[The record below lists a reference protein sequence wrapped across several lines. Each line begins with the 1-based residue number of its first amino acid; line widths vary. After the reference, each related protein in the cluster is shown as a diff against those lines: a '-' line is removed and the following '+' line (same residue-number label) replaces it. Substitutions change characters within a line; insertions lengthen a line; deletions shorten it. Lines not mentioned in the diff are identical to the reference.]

1 MQQAS
6 TVKVPQTRAELE
18 AMVARR
24 SELQGQLR
32 GAEERRFLLGEQV
45 PRTGAETRASVIQR
59 VEALDQRITQLER
72 QVAQM
77 DEAISTAM
85 TRPEIAQGQPSTEWA
100 IPPTPAVPPVAFP
113 PFPDMPGQSTTQE
126 PHFFAMRDIVVGG
139 LLSGGLLLLVG
150 FVTWRYAV
158 RRFATMVG
166 GGTSDPAHLTR
177 LQQSVDAIA
186 IEVERISENQRYLTK
201 ALHPGAAEPVE
212 TLARVAERVPPSGSR
227 GL

>member
-1 MQQAS
+1 MSPTMQQAT

-24 SELQGQLR
+24 TELQGQLR

-85 TRPEIAQGQPSTEWA
+85 TRPEIAQGQPGEWA
-100 IPPTPAVPPVAFP
+100 IPPSPPV
-113 PFPDMPGQSTTQE
+113 
-126 PHFFAMRDIVVGG
+126 
-139 LLSGGLLLLVG
+139 
-150 FVTWRYAV
+150 
-158 RRFATMVG
+158 
-166 GGTSDPAHLTR
+166 
-177 LQQSVDAIA
+177 
-186 IEVERISENQRYLTK
+186 
-201 ALHPGAAEPVE
+201 
-212 TLARVAERVPPSGSR
+212 
-227 GL
+227 